1 MYKYIVVKL
10 YMNKLN
16 NNSVYGSNIRNK
28 YYDKFIIDWLG
39 MGEIKL
45 DNKLSERS
53 KFTMSTN
60 RLIHEHRSLHFPRK
74 HGYHFV
80 LPSIW
85 PISVGFN
92 VMLLMLTFIGYVNT
106 GNYSGLLFGL
116 FFNLVLLISVWFRDI
131 VEEGI
136 MGYHTAMVQNSLR
149 LAMILFIVSE
159 IFFFLCFFWAYYHCF
174 MSPDVM
180 ILGQW
185 PPLEIRKPSAWGI
198 PLLNTAILLSS
209 GVTVT
214 WSRIEL
220 RRGVI
225 INCIYGLMLTIL
237 LGLLFTL
244 LQLHEYRVSDFGIS
258 DTVYGSV
265 FFMLTGFHGF
275 HVIIG
280 TVLLVVSLCRC
291 YLGHFAIRHH
301 IGFLCAIWYWHFVD
315 VIWIFVY
322 FSIYVNAPTYTE
334 SIVGLGSLY
343 IR

>member
-1 MYKYIVVKL
+1 
-10 YMNKLN
+10 MNVN
-16 NNSVYGSNIRNK
+16 TSTSSSNYTRVQSNMKRRNI
-28 YYDKFIIDWLG
+28 DNLFISWLG
-39 MGEIKL
+39 YGNKDL
-45 DNKLSERS
+45 DKIEPRKQDERVNDS
-53 KFTMSTN
+53 N
-60 RLIHEHRSLHFPRK
+60 RIVHNYRSLSFPRK

-85 PISVGFN
+85 PISIGFN
-92 VMLLMLTFIGYVNT
+92 VMLLMLTFIGYTNT
-106 GNYSGLLFGL
+106 GNYSSLLFGL

-131 VEEGI
+131 IEEGM
-136 MGYHTAMVQNSLR
+136 MGYHTVIVQRGLR
-149 LAMILFIVSE
+149 LAMLLFILSE
-159 IFFFLCFFWAYYHCF
+159 VFFFLCFFWAYYHCF
-174 MSPDVM
+174 LSPDVM

-198 PLLNTAILLSS
+198 PLLNTAVLLSS

-225 INCIYGLMLTIL
+225 SNALYGLILTIIF
-237 LGLLFTL
+237 GIIFTL

-258 DTVYGSV
+258 DTIYGSV

-280 TVLLVVSLCRC
+280 TVLLLVSLLRC
-291 YLGHFAIRHH
+291 YLGHFGIRHH
-301 IGFLCAIWYWHFVD
+301 TGFICAIWYWHFVD

-334 SIVGLGSLY
+334 SIIGLGSLY